1 MKIIKFRHYS
11 DTQKQEIDVIP
22 DSAIQKSGKPFFV
35 PDFASSFHYR
45 TATAVHVCRLGKN
58 IAERFAN
65 RYYEEAGVC
74 LVIEAAD
81 LLERLCAEGKPRALA
96 TAFDA
101 SHITGE
107 LTPLATASLG
117 KNDVTLSV
125 DGTTLERVATPSAA
139 DFDKCIAEASRYFTL
154 KIGDLI
160 LIETGGWH
168 EAAIDSRVT
177 ASIGDFESINI
188 KIK

>member
-1 MKIIKFRHYS
+1 MKIIKFRHYGNP
-11 DTQKQEIDVIP
+11 QEQEIDVIP

-35 PDFASSFHYR
+35 PDFARSFHYR
-45 TATAVHVCRLGKN
+45 TAAAVHVCRLGKN

-81 LLERLCAEGKPRALA
+81 LMERLCAEGKPRALA
-96 TAFDA
+96 TSFDA

-107 LTPLATASLG
+107 LTPLAMASLG
-117 KNDVTLSV
+117 KSDITLTV
-125 DGTTLERVATPSAA
+125 DGKQTERTATPSAA
-139 DFDKCIAEASRYFTL
+139 DFDKCIAEVSRYFTL

-160 LIETGGWH
+160 LIETGEWH
-168 EAAIDSRVT
+168 DAAIDSRVT
-177 ASIGDFESINI
+177 ASIADFESINI